1 MTLRSGVGFSVRKPY
16 SKSNNVKSQIDEL
29 TVNKT
34 FVESSEALTNRSDL
48 TNFEPSELF
57 LRIWSTSQCHR
68 CVGTWESDLPQKT
81 LVRISA
87 MPKITMKMMLIMSN
101 EEAYRRGYA
110 DEDWQWHHPTNDGS
124 MTPLDKRNVNESLN
138 SFNASKNQSFSGNV
152 SLLESND
159 TQSPLPV
166 MQNIG

>member
-57 LRIWSTSQCHR
+57 LRI
-68 CVGTWESDLPQKT
+68 
-81 LVRISA
+81 
-87 MPKITMKMMLIMSN
+87 
-101 EEAYRRGYA
+101 
-110 DEDWQWHHPTNDGS
+110 
-124 MTPLDKRNVNESLN
+124 
-138 SFNASKNQSFSGNV
+138 
-152 SLLESND
+152 
-159 TQSPLPV
+159 
-166 MQNIG
+166 